1 MYRIGNAANSGCNTK
16 WLRTDNY
23 KAQCDRTG
31 FMVPAS
37 ELRKEWQGLQVR
49 KKSWERRQ
57 PQDSVRAKKDN
68 LVLPVSRPTALQKVQ
83 PENVDLPFNE
93 F

>member
-1 MYRIGNAANSGCNTK
+1 MYRIGNAANSGCNSK
-16 WLRTDNY
+16 LLNAGDY

-37 ELRKEWQGLQVR
+37 QLRKEWNGLQVR
-49 KKSWERRQ
+49 KESWERRQ
-57 PQDSVRAKKDN
+57 PQDFVKAKKDN
-68 LVLPVSRPTALQKVQ
+68 LVLPVPRPTQLQAVQ
-83 PENVDLPFNE
+83 SEDVELVFGE